1 MHSRGGR
8 PRTAPTRT
16 LRRRSDEGR
25 PPVSGAY
32 PIAAMAVLQVYKFP
46 HPVLKQPAKPVT
58 RFDDELRQLADQM
71 LETMYA
77 EGGIGLAANQVG
89 QLKRLLVMDLHAE
102 DDESLPEGEKL
113 PRLARPPEPQVFCNP
128 RLLES
133 SGETVTEEGCLSV
146 VDFTAEVKRARRIV
160 LAWQTLDGEER
171 EGTFEDLAAVCLQHE
186 MDHLA
191 GKLFIDHLPPLRR
204 QMVRKRLAK
213 LAQSA

>member
-1 MHSRGGR
+1 
-8 PRTAPTRT
+8 
-16 LRRRSDEGR
+16 
-25 PPVSGAY
+25 
-32 PIAAMAVLQVYKFP
+32 MAVLQVYKFP